1 MSILVVGSVAYDG
14 IETPF
19 GKVDRILGGS
29 ATFIS
34 ITASYFHRPL
44 QLVGVVGHDFADA
57 DLQKL
62 RNREI
67 DLEGLQIDKTG
78 KTFFWSGRYHYDLN
92 NRDTL
97 DTQLN
102 VFEKFDPVI
111 PEAYRNSRVVC
122 LGNIAP
128 ALQGKVLDQIENPEM
143 VILDT
148 MNFWIEGAREDLV
161 KTLNRVDVL
170 IINDSEARELSGE
183 PNLVKAAEKIQE
195 MGPDALIIKKGEHG
209 ALLFTD
215 SGIFSAPAYPI
226 VDIFDPTGAGDT
238 FLGGF
243 AGWLARLDSYDDD
256 NLRRAV
262 IYGSAMASFCVEKFG
277 PERLLDLSADEITER
292 YTDFRALS
300 AIPVQQDDVF

>member
-19 GKVDRILGGS
+19 GKIDRILGGS
-29 ATFIS
+29 ATYIS
-34 ITASYFHRPL
+34 LTSSYFHDSL
-44 QLVGVVGHDFADA
+44 QLVGVVGKDFADS
-57 DLQKL
+57 DLQRFKDK
-62 RNREI
+62 NI
-67 DLEGLQIDKTG
+67 DLEGLQIDNSG
-78 KTFFWSGRYHYDLN
+78 KTFFWQGKYHFDLN

-111 PEAYRNSRVVC
+111 PESYKDASIVC

-128 ALQGKVLDQIENPEM
+128 ALQGKVLDQISKPDL

-148 MNFWIEGAREDLV
+148 MNFWIEGAREDLN
-161 KTLNRVDVL
+161 KTLERVNVL

-183 PNLVKAAEKIQE
+183 PNLVKAAEKIQA
-195 MGPDALIIKKGEHG
+195 MGPSTLIIKKGEHG
-209 ALLFTD
+209 ALLFTET
-215 SGIFSAPAYPI
+215 GIFSAPAFPI
-226 VDIFDPTGAGDT
+226 IDIFDPTGAGDT

-243 AGWLARLDSYDDD
+243 AGWLARSGDFSDD

-277 PERLLDLSADEITER
+277 PERLLDLSATEISAR
-292 YTDFRALS
+292 YQEFRSLS
-300 AIPVQQDDVF
+300 AIPVQQDNVF